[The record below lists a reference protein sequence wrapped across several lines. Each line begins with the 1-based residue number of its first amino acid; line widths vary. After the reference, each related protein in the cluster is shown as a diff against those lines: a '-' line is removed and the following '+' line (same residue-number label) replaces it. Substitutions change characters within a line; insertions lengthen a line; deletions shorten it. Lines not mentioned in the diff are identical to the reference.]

1 MATVILPTSSVS
13 HTIAQSAARMVQS
26 TTVATASANLAANAI
41 EEEDDINV
49 IDKLQAQG
57 INVSDIQKLKAGGF
71 CTVLSIIQ
79 ATKKELCNLK
89 GLSEAKVEKIVE
101 AAQKIESATTFVTGN
116 EFMLK
121 RANILRVTTGC
132 QAFDTILQGGVESMA
147 ITELFGEARTGKTQ
161 LCHTLCVTAQLP
173 VDMNGG
179 NGKVCYIDSEGTF
192 RPEKISKIAERFGL
206 SGEAVLDNIMYAR
219 AYTSEHQYELLKVAA
234 ARMIEDR
241 FSLLILD
248 SIMSLF
254 RVDFSGRGELSERQQ
269 MLGKLMSRLQKMSEQ
284 FNIAVVIT
292 NHVMSDPAAGLTFV
306 PNPSK
311 PIGGHVLGHAS
322 THRLSVRKGKGD
334 QRVVKVYDSPSMAEA
349 ECVFSIS
356 DTGIVDASD

>member
-1 MATVILPTSSVS
+1 MAAVLLNSTSVS
-13 HTIAQSAARMVQS
+13 HTVAQSVARNVQS
-26 TTVATASANLAANAI
+26 TTIASVAHAAAHAV

-49 IDKLQAQG
+49 IDKLQSQG
-57 INVSDIQKLKAGGF
+57 VNVSDIQKLKAGGY

-79 ATKKELCNLK
+79 ATKRELCNLK

-101 AAQKIESATTFVTGN
+101 AARSIESATSFITGN
-116 EFMLK
+116 EFLLK
-121 RANILRVTTGC
+121 RANVLKVSTGC
-132 QAFDTILQGGVESMA
+132 QAFDTILQGGIESMA
-147 ITELFGEARTGKTQ
+147 ITEMFGEARTGKTQ

-173 VDMNGG
+173 IEMNGG

-192 RPEKISKIAERFGL
+192 RPEKISRIAERFGL

-234 ARMIEDR
+234 ARMIDDR
-241 FSLLILD
+241 FSLLIMD

-269 MLGKLMSRLQKMSEQ
+269 MLGKMLSRLQKMSEQ

-311 PIGGHVLGHAS
+311 PVGGHVLGHAS
-322 THRLSVRKGKGD
+322 THRLSLRKGKGD
-334 QRVVKVYDSPSMAEA
+334 QRVVKVYDSPSMAEG
-349 ECVFSIS
+349 ECVFSIA
-356 DTGIVDASD
+356 DNGVVDAVD